1 MLAVDGTEFIG
12 YAASALVV
20 LALTMRSIVRLR
32 ILSLCGS
39 ITFFVYGTLIESVP
53 IMITNA
59 CIATINLWYLRREF
73 LVRMS
78 DRHDIGASQIRA
90 DSPFLLDFIE
100 YHSDDIH
107 RFQPSFAMPSDGEV
121 MSLLLT
127 RDGLPAGLLVGRR
140 TGDTL
145 RIDLDYVMR
154 EHRDSRLGRWLFGPG
169 ADVFRAAGLTRL
181 RADASTDEHDR
192 YLRRVGFTQ
201 AGDGGD
207 GRDDFELAL

>member
-1 MLAVDGTEFIG
+1 MILAIDTTELIG
-12 YAASALVV
+12 YLASALVV

-39 ITFFVYGTLIESVP
+39 ITFFVYAVLIESVP

-59 CIATINLWYLRREF
+59 CIAAINLWYLRGEF
-73 LVRMS
+73 LVRIS
-78 DRHDIGASQIRA
+78 DRRDLGASHIRS

-107 RFQPSFAMPSDGEV
+107 RFQPSFTMPPGDDV

-127 RDGLPAGLLVGRR
+127 RDGLPAGLLIGRR
-140 TGDTL
+140 ADDTL

-169 ADVFRAAGLTRL
+169 AAVLRKAGIARL
-181 RADASTDEHDR
+181 RADASTEEHDR

-201 AGDGGD
+201 VDSDG
-207 GRDDFELAL
+207 DFELRL

>member
-1 MLAVDGTEFIG
+1 MILAVDGTEIIG
-12 YAASALVV
+12 YLASALVV

-32 ILSLCGS
+32 IFSLCGS
-39 ITFFVYGTLIESVP
+39 ITFFVYAVLIDSVP

-59 CIATINLWYLRREF
+59 CIAAINLWYLRREF

-78 DRHDIGASQIRA
+78 DRHDIGASQIRP

-107 RFQPSFAMPSDGEV
+107 RFQPSFTMPVDGDV

-140 TGDTL
+140 TDDAL

-154 EHRDSRLGRWLFGPG
+154 EHRDSRLGKWLFGPG
-169 ADVFRAAGLTRL
+169 ADVFRTAGLTRL
-181 RADASTDEHDR
+181 RADASTEDHDR
-192 YLRRVGFTQ
+192 YLRRVGFTRTDDT
-201 AGDGGD
+201 DG
-207 GRDDFELAL
+207 DFELAL